1 MLYSCNDSIQNALI
15 NNVTGLFQLSKNSLL
30 KVIESVVTRNAN
42 PNIPHIHSENI
53 TQSQD
58 YMDLF
63 IAYCPV
69 FLLKG
74 KFCQYLTKHIER
86 EKMNFSRR
94 ALFYM
99 KSNVCLKHFA
109 HDCSFD

>member
-53 TQSQD
+53 TQSLTESIQE
-58 YMDLF
+58 YT
-63 IAYCPV
+63 V
-69 FLLKG
+69 RLKSAA
-74 KFCQYLTKHIER
+74 T
-86 EKMNFSRR
+86 
-94 ALFYM
+94 
-99 KSNVCLKHFA
+99 
-109 HDCSFD
+109 DCKLSSGC

>member
-1 MLYSCNDSIQNALI
+1 
-15 NNVTGLFQLSKNSLL
+15 
-30 KVIESVVTRNAN
+30 
-42 PNIPHIHSENI
+42 
-53 TQSQD
+53 
-58 YMDLF
+58 MDLF

-74 KFCQYLTKHIER
+74 KFCQYLTKYIER
-86 EKMNFSRR
+86 ENMNFSRR
-94 ALFYM
+94 VLFYM